1 MVDEE
6 GRLKCLRSLRTGAL
20 TSVQSAAARGAILA
34 FLGVAFC
41 TGGATA
47 QTARAAPDLATWFT
61 GLTAVSGY
69 EQTFAIVLEGLVP
82 GGERDRAGSVV
93 AVLGSGN
100 PRRLADGSAGG
111 LDR

>member
-1 MVDEE
+1 MLEVSE
-6 GRLKCLRSLRTGAL
+6 GRRIDFGPKRRRERGDPGLLRR
-20 TSVQSAAARGAILA
+20 Q
-34 FLGVAFC
+34 
-41 TGGATA
+41 GGATA
-47 QTARAAPDLATWFT
+47 QTARAAPYLATWFT

>member
-6 GRLKCLRSLRTGAL
+6 GRLRSLRAGRIDFGPKRRRE
-20 TSVQSAAARGAILA
+20 RGDPGL
-34 FLGVAFC
+34 LRRRLLQ
-41 TGGATA
+41 GGATA

-61 GLTAVSGY
+61 GLTAVSSY

>member
-41 TGGATA
+41 TRGCDG
-47 QTARAAPDLATWFT
+47 PD
-61 GLTAVSGY
+61 
-69 EQTFAIVLEGLVP
+69 
-82 GGERDRAGSVV
+82 R
-93 AVLGSGN
+93 
-100 PRRLADGSAGG
+100 PRRSGSRDLVHRPDGG
-111 LDR
+111 LRL